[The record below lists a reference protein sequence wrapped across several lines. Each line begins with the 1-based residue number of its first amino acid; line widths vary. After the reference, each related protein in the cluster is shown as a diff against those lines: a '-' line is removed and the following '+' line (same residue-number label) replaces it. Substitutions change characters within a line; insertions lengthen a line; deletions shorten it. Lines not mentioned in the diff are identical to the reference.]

1 MLEENRTFSIDEEW
15 KLKFFTSVSIFTLGT
30 LNGAVIVAL
39 ISVRILRRR
48 RVSRSPG
55 PARHSPAQR
64 RPDTAPEFRRNPPEN
79 SYG

>member
-39 ISVRILRRR
+39 ISF
-48 RVSRSPG
+48 
-55 PARHSPAQR
+55 A
-64 RPDTAPEFRRNPPEN
+64 F
-79 SYG
+79 